1 MSGLLRR
8 LAARALGVAPTVRPV
23 VGWAAEAGVRATA
36 DTSALVPETALE
48 NGGPL
53 PQAAAPTA
61 ERTPTGTGPPAPE
74 PPQVTVAPGA
84 PLRSEQRVTRAFAA
98 ETPTAPREALRAP
111 ARSAT
116 PPDAHVELGDSRRA
130 PVDRTAAS
138 HDAPRDA
145 PPLLPLQRVARLL
158 PPRAVAASTP
168 SPAAAA
174 RPPVEE
180 TTEVHVS
187 IGRIEVTAVQEAPPP
202 RREPARPRK
211 PRSLEEYLATR
222 QGSRP

>member
-1 MSGLLRR
+1 VSGLLRR

-36 DTSALVPETALE
+36 DTPALVPETSLE
-48 NGGPL
+48 DGGPL
-53 PQAAAPTA
+53 PQAAPTA
-61 ERTPTGTGPPAPE
+61 ERTPTTGPLAQG
-74 PPQVTVAPGA
+74 PPPVMVEPGA
-84 PLRSEQRVTRAFAA
+84 PPRSEQRVTRSLAA
-98 ETPTAPREALRAP
+98 ETPTAPREALRTP

-116 PPDAHVELGDSRRA
+116 PPDAHAELGEPRRE
-130 PVDRTAAS
+130 PVDRTATS
-138 HDAPRDA
+138 HDAIRDA
-145 PPLLPLQRVARLL
+145 PTLLPLQRVARLL
-158 PPRAVAASTP
+158 PPQAVAASTP
-168 SPAAAA
+168 SPATAA
-174 RPPVEE
+174 RPPIEE

-211 PRSLEEYLATR
+211 PKSLEEYLATR

>member
-1 MSGLLRR
+1 VSGLLRR

-36 DTSALVPETALE
+36 DTPALVPETSLE
-48 NGGPL
+48 DGGLL
-53 PQAAAPTA
+53 PQAAPTA
-61 ERTPTGTGPPAPE
+61 ERTPTGTGPLAPE
-74 PPQVTVAPGA
+74 PPQEMVGPGA
-84 PLRSEQRVTRAFAA
+84 PLRFEQRVTRSLAA

-111 ARSAT
+111 ARPAT
-116 PPDAHVELGDSRRA
+116 PPEAHVELGEPRRA

-138 HDAPRDA
+138 HDAIRDA

-158 PPRAVAASTP
+158 PPQALAASTP

-174 RPPVEE
+174 RPPIEE

-211 PRSLEEYLATR
+211 PKSLEEYLATR

>member
-1 MSGLLRR
+1 VSGVLRR

-23 VGWAAEAGVRATA
+23 VGWAAETGVRATA
-36 DTSALVPETALE
+36 DTPALVPETSLE
-48 NGGPL
+48 DGGPL
-53 PQAAAPTA
+53 PQAAARTA
-61 ERTPTGTGPPAPE
+61 ERTPTGAGPLAPE
-74 PPQVTVAPGA
+74 PPQVMVAPGA
-84 PLRSEQRVTRAFAA
+84 PLRSEQRVTRPLAA
-98 ETPTAPREALRAP
+98 ATPTAPREALRAP

-116 PPDAHVELGDSRRA
+116 PPEAHVELGDPRRA
-130 PVDRTAAS
+130 PGDRTAAS
-138 HDAPRDA
+138 HDAIRDA

-158 PPRAVAASTP
+158 PPQALAASTP
-168 SPAAAA
+168 SRAAAA
-174 RPPVEE
+174 RPPIEE

-211 PRSLEEYLATR
+211 PKSLEAYLATR

>member
-36 DTSALVPETALE
+36 DTPALVPETSLE
-48 NGGPL
+48 DGGPL
-53 PQAAAPTA
+53 PQAAPTT
-61 ERTPTGTGPPAPE
+61 ERTPTGAGPLAPE
-74 PPQVTVAPGA
+74 PPQVIVEPGA
-84 PLRSEQRVTRAFAA
+84 PLRFEQRVTRSLAA

-116 PPDAHVELGDSRRA
+116 PPNAHVELGA
-130 PVDRTAAS
+130 PQRTPVGRTGAS
-138 HDAPRDA
+138 HDAIRDA
-145 PPLLPLQRVARLL
+145 PPLLPLQRVARVL
-158 PPRAVAASTP
+158 PQQALAASTP

-174 RPPVEE
+174 RPPIEE

-211 PRSLEEYLATR
+211 PKSLEEYLATR